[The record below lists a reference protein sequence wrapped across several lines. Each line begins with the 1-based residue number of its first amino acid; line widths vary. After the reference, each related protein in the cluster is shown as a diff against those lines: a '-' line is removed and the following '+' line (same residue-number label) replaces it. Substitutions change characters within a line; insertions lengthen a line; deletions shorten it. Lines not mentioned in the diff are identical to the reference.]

1 MRTAFSA
8 AAVFFRY
15 STRAHDDTDKD
26 SESETSKGQRLLA
39 KLGRCKSCKTKPL
52 VQLKGSSRAIEPP
65 ERALSILSASL
76 GKRLDPKEAA
86 AKSYFC
92 LERHIS
98 RYETR
103 PHGLDVCC
111 GG

>member
-8 AAVFFRY
+8 AAVFFCY

-39 KLGRCKSCKTKPL
+39 KLGCCKSCKTKPL

-76 GKRLDPKEAA
+76 D
-86 AKSYFC
+86 
-92 LERHIS
+92 
-98 RYETR
+98 
-103 PHGLDVCC
+103 
-111 GG
+111 

>member
-26 SESETSKGQRLLA
+26 SESEGETSEGQRLLA
-39 KLGRCKSCKTKPL
+39 KLGCCKSCKTKPL

-76 GKRLDPKEAA
+76 D
-86 AKSYFC
+86 
-92 LERHIS
+92 
-98 RYETR
+98 
-103 PHGLDVCC
+103 
-111 GG
+111 